1 LYGGLLK
8 EGIWNPFSFKKGIS
22 FLKGVGSHFKIPRFR
37 SAPYKRGR
45 YVAALLVALLV
56 RYSCVTRCVTRH
68 LYGAIYARHD
78 RDAALANDSWGMAG

>member
-1 LYGGLLK
+1 MNKNYYNKNLNQK
-8 EGIWNPFSFKKGIS
+8 TFKNMNLKGIS

-68 LYGAIYARHD
+68 LHCAEYCRHTRGAPLPI
-78 RDAALANDSWGMAG
+78 